1 MKTIAIANFKGG
13 TGKTVTACNLAALLA
28 REGKGVLLIDA
39 DPQHNASCFF
49 LDEEPDI
56 GLYDVLTGAGETVW
70 ADNVCDAAL
79 DYDRENYPTQIKVLA
94 ADMRLLQLD
103 LASMMGNDGGGG
115 VANDKR
121 LFDFLSAV
129 REDGETD
136 FVIID
141 CPPSFTAASVAAF
154 VCCDEVILPTR
165 VDAFS
170 RAGALELIGQIG
182 SLKRYHV
189 EPRFRALVTMVD
201 GRTRIGG
208 QIVDQL
214 KKDGLEVFR
223 TVIHNSA
230 VVGESTYARLPLYEY
245 APKSRP
251 ARDYEELM
259 REVLASSLPG
269 ADEDGASTPPPH
281 RRRAE
286 ATKPG
291 PGTVNAARSGGLG
304 DE

>member
-1 MKTIAIANFKGG
+1 MRTIAIANFKGG

-49 LDEEPDI
+49 LEEEPDI
-56 GLYDVLTGAGETVW
+56 GLYDVLTGTGEPVW
-70 ADNVCDAAL
+70 ADNVYDAAM
-79 DYDRENYPTQIKVLA
+79 YYTQIKVLA

-103 LASMMGNDGGGG
+103 LASMMGGEPDAGSG
-115 VANDKR
+115 AAEKR

-129 REDGETD
+129 REGGETD
-136 FVIID
+136 FVLID

-182 SLKRYHV
+182 SLKSYHV

-214 KKDGLEVFR
+214 KKDGLDVFK

-230 VVGESTYARLPLYEY
+230 VVGESSYARLPLYEY

-251 ARDYEELM
+251 ARDYEDLM
-259 REVLASSLPG
+259 REVL
-269 ADEDGASTPPPH
+269 
-281 RRRAE
+281 
-286 ATKPG
+286 
-291 PGTVNAARSGGLG
+291 G

>member
-49 LDEEPDI
+49 LGEETDI
-56 GLYDVLTGAGETVW
+56 GLYDVLTGTGETVW
-70 ADNVCDAAL
+70 VDNVYDATM
-79 DYDRENYPTQIKVLA
+79 DYEEAFRQIKVLA

-103 LASMMGNDGGGG
+103 LASMIGEDGGGAEAAG
-115 VANDKR
+115 KR

-182 SLKRYHV
+182 SLKHYHV

-214 KKDGLEVFR
+214 KKDGLDVFK

-245 APKSRP
+245 APKSRA
-251 ARDYEELM
+251 ARDYEELVE
-259 REVLASSLPG
+259 EVL
-269 ADEDGASTPPPH
+269 
-281 RRRAE
+281 
-286 ATKPG
+286 
-291 PGTVNAARSGGLG
+291 GT
-304 DE
+304 

>member
-1 MKTIAIANFKGG
+1 MRTIAIANFKGG
-13 TGKTVTACNLAALLA
+13 TGKTVTACNLAAGMA
-28 REGKGVLLIDA
+28 REGKSVLLIDA

-49 LDEEPDI
+49 LDEEPDT

-136 FVIID
+136 YVIID

-154 VCCDEVILPTR
+154 VCCDAVILPTR

-214 KKDGLEVFR
+214 KKDGLDVFK

-259 REVLASSLPG
+259 REVL
-269 ADEDGASTPPPH
+269 
-281 RRRAE
+281 
-286 ATKPG
+286 
-291 PGTVNAARSGGLG
+291 G